1 MAKRTDLFIRLSL
14 DYANHPKIASLSDAA
29 FRAHVEMILYSRK
42 YETDGILK
50 NRVVNRVGS
59 GWDAEVVAEL
69 LTNDDAAPSLL
80 QLDNGDYELHG
91 FSDMQET
98 KAEIAARRAINA
110 QNGKRGG
117 RPRKP
122 KKTQPVSESLS
133 GSPPGSGTETKAET
147 ETETETEVNPSATVA
162 SDDARSS
169 QTLVGEWIDNCAE
182 RPPGRVIGQLS
193 KEIKTLLDEGQDYQ
207 QVRSA
212 VQTWNTK
219 GAHPSVLPSVLHELR
234 NKRAQPPRQTAAERE
249 MQIAKERHERI
260 GNGQLGKPLS
270 WDQVFQPKQI
280 EDAQ

>member
-1 MAKRTDLFIRLSL
+1 MAKRTDLFIRLAL
-14 DYANHPKIASLSDAA
+14 DYANHPKIAALSDAA

-69 LTNDDAAPSLL
+69 LTNDDDAPSLL

-98 KAEIAARRAINA
+98 RAEIAARRAINA
-110 QNGKRGG
+110 ENGKRGG

-122 KKTQPVSESLS
+122 KKTQPVSD
-133 GSPPGSGTETKAET
+133 SPTQSQTKRGTEKKAET
-147 ETETETEVNPSATVA
+147 ETESETEVKEGATAA

-193 KEIKTLLDEGQDYQ
+193 KEIKTLLDEGQNYQ

-212 VQTWNTK
+212 VQVWNTK
-219 GAHPSVLPSVLHELR
+219 GTHPSVLPSVLHELR
-234 NKRAQPPRQTAAERE
+234 NKRAQPPRQSGADAALQRGR
-249 MQIAKERHERI
+249 ERHERMADY
-260 GNGQLGKPLS
+260 QPAS
-270 WDQVFQPKQI
+270 WDDVFTPKQI
-280 EDAQ
+280 GDGA

>member
-42 YETDGILK
+42 YETDGVLK
-50 NRVVNRVGS
+50 NRVVNRLGS

-69 LTNDDAAPSLL
+69 LANDDDAPSLR

-98 KAEIAARRAINA
+98 KAEIAARRRKNSD
-110 QNGKRGG
+110 NGKLGG

-122 KKTQPVSESLS
+122 QKTQSVTE
-133 GSPPGSGTETKAET
+133 SPPQPQTQSGTQTKAET
-147 ETETETEVNPSATVA
+147 ETETEVKTSATVA
-162 SDDARSS
+162 SDDARGP
-169 QTLVGEWIDNCAE
+169 QALIAEWIDNCAE

-207 QVRSA
+207 QVRTA
-212 VQTWNTK
+212 VQVWNTK
-219 GAHPSVLPSVLHELR
+219 GTHPSVLPSVLHELR
-234 NKRAQPPRQTAAERE
+234 NKRSQPPRQSGADAALQRGR
-249 MQIAKERHERI
+249 ERHERMADY
-260 GNGQLGKPLS
+260 KPAS
-270 WDQVFQPKQI
+270 WDDVFTPKQI
-280 EDAQ
+280 GDGA